1 MTFVDGLDDDVD
13 LTDVRDVQ
21 PEEKGTSLPAF
32 VTGQES
38 GTLSPGKIRA
48 LQTTST
54 EGGIFMILA
63 ADHRDSMRALI
74 NAEDP
79 ASVPAARLTELKL
92 ALVKHVAPLASGVML
107 DPVYSA
113 PQAIVDGA
121 LPGNIG
127 FLSALEEQGYLG
139 DPCSRQTTL
148 LNGWSVAKAKRL
160 GASGIKLLLFY
171 HPDAG
176 EATGRQEQ
184 TVRAVT
190 TDCARYEIPLFLEP
204 MAYSPDS
211 RVPHGSGKFALQR
224 RSIVIE
230 SAKRL
235 GAFGPDVL
243 KMQFPIDAQ
252 HEQDQHIWKDA
263 CEELNAAAPVPWAL
277 LSGGEPYDTFKTQ
290 LRIAC
295 EAGCS
300 GFMVGRALWI
310 EMMSAEES
318 ERRKIIDEVILPRF
332 DELSDIATTYGHG
345 WQEKCRMPTV
355 DDAWYRHY

>member
-1 MTFVDGLDDDVD
+1 V
-13 LTDVRDVQ
+13 
-21 PEEKGTSLPAF
+21 PAF
-32 VTGQES
+32 VTSKES
-38 GTLSPGKIRA
+38 STLPPGKIRA
-48 LQTTST
+48 LQTLST

-92 ALVKHVAPLASGVML
+92 ALAKHVAPRASGIML
-107 DPVYSA
+107 DPVYGA

-139 DPCSRQTTL
+139 DPRSRQTTL
-148 LNGWSVAKAKRL
+148 LSGWSVSKAKRL

-171 HPDAG
+171 HHDAG
-176 EATGRQEQ
+176 EATDRQEQ
-184 TVRAVT
+184 TVRDVIK
-190 TDCARYEIPLFLEP
+190 DCARYEIPLFLEP

-211 RVPHGSGKFALQR
+211 RVPQDSREFALQR

-235 GAFGPDVL
+235 GALGPDVL

-252 HEQDQHIWKDA
+252 HDQDEYIWKDA
-263 CEELNAAAPVPWAL
+263 CEELNSAAPVPWAL
-277 LSGGEPYDTFKTQ
+277 LSGGDPYDTFKTQ

-300 GFMVGRALWI
+300 GFMAGRALWI
-310 EMMSAEES
+310 EMMSVQES
-318 ERRKIIDEVILPRF
+318 ERRKVIDDVILPRF
-332 DELSDIATTYGHG
+332 DELSDVAATYGHG

-355 DDAWYRHY
+355 DDAWYRQY